1 MLRKLLFIVAAVH
14 FSHLHGQS
22 ELETQIQE
30 ITSQIGTVTG
40 NMQFDA
46 QTYRYDSVIG
56 TPKVPEKAR
65 SNMFTNILWHKGR
78 FTAGFRY
85 EHYLN
90 PLLGFDPRYTGSG
103 IPYRFARFSSDFL
116 EVTIGNVYEQFGS
129 GMILRTFD
137 DRSLGYDNS
146 IDGFGVHIRPVSGL
160 TVKGIWG
167 RQRTFFGLGQG
178 IVRGVDGE
186 VALHELLDTSG
197 TWKTQITLGGG
208 FVSKYQPDQD
218 PVYRLPENV
227 GTWSARINF
236 RIGKINFYSEYAH
249 KVNDPS
255 AINSFIYKNG
265 EALLLTLSYVRKN
278 FGISLNAKRLDN
290 MDFRSDRA
298 ASGNNLNIN
307 FLPPIAKQHTYRLNT
322 LYLYA
327 TQPLGEMGLQGDLYL
342 NLPKETALGGKYGTN
357 ITLNFSIVQSTDTT
371 KLTDERGYESKF
383 FAVGKRMFYRDFNI
397 EINRKI
403 SSKLKLS
410 AAYFNIIYDKDKIQG
425 LSGFGTIYANMWVLE
440 ALIKLSAKH
449 SIRME
454 TQQLLTKQDFGS
466 WMMGLIEY
474 SISPHWFLAVFDEYN
489 YGNAEKAQRIHYL
502 SGQIGYQRGSSRL
515 TVGYA
520 RQRAGLICVGGL
532 CRVVPAS
539 NGFQMTLTTSF

>member
-1 MLRKLLFIVAAVH
+1 MLRTLLVIIISGCIH
-14 FSHLHGQS
+14 RLYGQS
-22 ELETQIQE
+22 EMETRIQE

-46 QTYRYDSVIG
+46 QTYQYDSIIG

-65 SNMFTNILWHKGR
+65 SNMFTNILWYKGH
-78 FTAGFRY
+78 FSAGFRY

-103 IPYRFARFSSDFL
+103 IPYRFAKFTSDFL

-129 GMILRTFD
+129 GLILRTFD

-146 IDGFGVHIRPVSGL
+146 VDGFGVQIRPVSGV

-167 RQRTFFGLGQG
+167 RQRSFFTLGQG

-186 VALHELLDTSG
+186 VSLNELLDTSG
-197 TWKTQITLGGG
+197 TWKTQISVGGG

-227 GTWSARINF
+227 GTWAARLNF
-236 RIGKINFYSEYAH
+236 KVGKVNLFAEYAH

-255 AINSFIYKNG
+255 AVNSFIYKNG
-265 EALLLTLSYVRKN
+265 EALLLTLSYARKN
-278 FGISLNAKRLDN
+278 LGFSLNAKRLDN
-290 MDFRSDRA
+290 MDFRSDRT

-307 FLPPIAKQHTYRLNT
+307 FMPPIAKQHTYRLNT

-342 NLPKETALGGKYGTN
+342 NLPKETSLGGKYGTN
-357 ITLNFSIVQSTDTT
+357 ITMNFSIVQNIDTT
-371 KLTDERGYESKF
+371 QLSNGLGYESKF
-383 FAVGKRMFYRDFNI
+383 FSIGKRMFYRDFNI

-403 SSKLKLS
+403 SSKLKLT
-410 AAYFNIIYDKDKIQG
+410 AAYFNIVYDKDKIQG
-425 LSGFGTIYANMWVLE
+425 LSGVGTVYANMWVLE
-440 ALIKLSAKH
+440 ALFKINAKH

-454 TQQLLTKQDFGS
+454 AQQLLTKQDMGN
-466 WMMGLIEY
+466 WMMGLLEY
-474 SISPHWFLAVFDEYN
+474 TISPHWFLAVFDEYN
-489 YGNAEKAQRIHYL
+489 YGNKEKMQRIHYL
-502 SGQIGYQRGSSRL
+502 SSQIGYQRGNSRL

-520 RQRAGLICVGGL
+520 RQRAGLVCVGGL

-539 NGFQMTLTTSF
+539 NGFQVSVTTSF